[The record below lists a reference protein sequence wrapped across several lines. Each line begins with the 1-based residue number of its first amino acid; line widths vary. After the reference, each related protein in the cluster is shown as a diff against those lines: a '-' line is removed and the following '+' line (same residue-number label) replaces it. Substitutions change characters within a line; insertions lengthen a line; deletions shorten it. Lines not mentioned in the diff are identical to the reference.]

1 MKKVLISVCL
11 ILSIVLTGCAYLQK
25 NKLAEGQKEGKEG
38 IGLNQVFYNFPDI
51 PIPKELELVS
61 DKSFIYESPAIRA
74 GVLLLRGNVDVESL
88 QNYFKVNMSKNGWR
102 FVNSF
107 RFKDITMNYAK
118 DDKTCTIK
126 ISREGFS
133 TDVEISVGPQSGFPV
148 LQRSPEGK

>member
-1 MKKVLISVCL
+1 MRKFLLVTFLIS
-11 ILSIVLTGCAYLQK
+11 SIVLSGCAYLQRTK
-25 NKLAEGQKEGKEG
+25 IQEPQRETKEGLA
-38 IGLNQVFYNFPDI
+38 LNQVFYNFPDI

-61 DKSFIYESPAIRA
+61 DKSFIYESPAIKA
-74 GVLLLRGNVDVESL
+74 GVLLLRGNVDVDSL

-118 DDKTCTIK
+118 QDKTCTIK

-133 TDVEISVGPQSGFPV
+133 TDVEISVGPQAEFPAV
-148 LQRSPEGK
+148 QRPLEK